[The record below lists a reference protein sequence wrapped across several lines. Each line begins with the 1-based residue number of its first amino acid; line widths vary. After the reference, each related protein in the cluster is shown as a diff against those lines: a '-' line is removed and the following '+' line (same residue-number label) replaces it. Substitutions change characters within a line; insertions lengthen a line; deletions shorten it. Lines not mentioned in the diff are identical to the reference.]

1 MKRLCILTAAA
12 LLLGCLSGCAVLSK
26 IDSARGKEPAAK
38 PATLAPNVPAGTEP
52 PATESDAPGLSA
64 DALPDF
70 TVDTVTGGTF
80 HLYDE
85 VKTHDLVLINLFATW
100 CGPCRME
107 FPYLEEAWEQERDRV
122 SVIAL
127 SVEPTDTAD
136 ALRDFAEDLGLNFP
150 VAREDGTDL
159 SRFVTEGI
167 PTTLIVDRTGRVA
180 AVEVGAKT
188 STEAFLDLFDDYTGV
203 GYDAGVCTYTVGAY
217 DVATYEFVA
226 GVVVNFCT
234 DTVCTPVVTA
244 GDDPVDFTG
253 APAKYHVQ
261 IVSVPEGWEAVGE
274 TDFYTETYG
283 QTFWIPLQRIG

>member
-1 MKRLCILTAAA
+1 MKRLSILLATA

-26 IDSARGKEPAAK
+26 PNSAKENAPVSR
-38 PATLAPNVPAGTEP
+38 PETLAPNDPAETDP
-52 PATESDAPGLSA
+52 PVIETDAPGLSA

-80 HLYDE
+80 HLHDE

-127 SVEPTDTAD
+127 SIEPTDTAD
-136 ALRDFAEDLGLNFP
+136 VLRDFAEDLGLNFP

-188 STEAFLDLFDDYTGV
+188 SAAAFLDLFDDYTGI
-203 GYDAGVCTYTVGAY
+203 GYDAGTCIYTVLAY
-217 DVATYEFVA
+217 DSYTGM
-226 GVVVNFCT
+226 GVEGLVVNFCT
-234 DTVCTPVVTA
+234 DTTCTPVTTSDEGSA
-244 GDDPVDFTG
+244 FFTG

-261 IVSVPEGWEAVGE
+261 VVQAPDGWEVLGE

-283 QTFWIPLQRIG
+283 QTFWIPLQSIG